1 MPDYKEMIRN
11 ILGEIPLTAEFYYE
25 LKKKN
30 QPFTRYSLKNIQAN
44 LPQMLKD
51 IEAGKRSCD
60 QPKKIFVLLPF
71 ITGSNM
77 PRQSPYIS
85 VRWGIR

>member
-1 MPDYKEMIRN
+1 MPGYKDKIRS

-30 QPFTRYSLKNIQAN
+30 QPFTRYSLKNIQNN

-51 IEAGKRSCD
+51 IEAGKRSCED
-60 QPKKIFVLLPF
+60 PKNIFVFASLH
-71 ITGSNM
+71 
-77 PRQSPYIS
+77 Y
-85 VRWGIR
+85 